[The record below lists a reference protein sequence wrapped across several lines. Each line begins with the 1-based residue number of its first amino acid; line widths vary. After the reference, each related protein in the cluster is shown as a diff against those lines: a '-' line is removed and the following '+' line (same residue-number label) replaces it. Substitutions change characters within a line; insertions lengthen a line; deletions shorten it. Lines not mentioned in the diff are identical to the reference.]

1 MMMTTA
7 LHGNESRKYDKSAIV
22 SFRKTNEEFGGL
34 SNMAPGF
41 LITVNGHTFLT
52 SEALY
57 QCCRF
62 PKHPDIQKQIML
74 QKSPM
79 TAKDISKA
87 HIYLSREDWN
97 DERIRI
103 MRWCV
108 YAKLICNWHTFGKL
122 LDSTGSKD
130 IVEDSFKDDFWGAI
144 WNGSQFVGT
153 NALGRLLMQA
163 RDMYRKNISHT
174 HLLLPSLDIPDFYLL
189 GKPIESISVDTSEQ
203 PQEITFW

>member
-1 MMMTTA
+1 MMTA
-7 LHGNESRKYDKSAIV
+7 SFGNELRKYNKSDVV

-41 LITVNGHTFLT
+41 LITVNDHNFLT

-62 PKHPDIQKQIML
+62 PKHPEIQKEIML

-79 TAKDISKA
+79 TAKRISKA
-87 HIYLSREDWN
+87 HLHLSRKDWN

-103 MRWCV
+103 MRWCI

-122 LDSTGSKD
+122 LDSTGDKV

-144 WNGSQFVGT
+144 WDGSQFVGT

-163 RDMYRKNISHT
+163 RDMYRNNVCYT
-174 HLLLPSLDIPDFYLL
+174 HLVLRPLKIHSFDLL
-189 GKPIESISVDTSEQ
+189 GKPIESIYVDTSEQ
-203 PQEITFW
+203 PQEIMFW